1 MEMMSEREELSFK
14 IDNKTII
21 RLLGNQNFSNKNTAI
36 LELIKNAYDA
46 SANNLEIIFDKDKI
60 TFIDDGEGMSEETIR
75 HYWMVVGKSS
85 KSEQYA
91 VENHGKSRILTG
103 SMGVGRFA
111 LSRLGD
117 EVVVYSKKKKFPSV
131 EWSTDWNNNFLDSP
145 VQDAGQRTKIT
156 ISKLKD
162 SWNKDDFE
170 KLTTYLS
177 KVCRQNDMNITVCY
191 HKSNEEI
198 VKTIKNYYPEPELGI
213 NCLEIIYIRYNSE
226 NMVLTCEIKSDEF
239 KEEAQDLCTLNI
251 HQYNPKIE
259 IFNEMLK
266 EYKGRETELEKYL
279 HGIGDFEATLCF
291 AMNPTSRDV
300 ERFLYKYPDFKKN
313 HEGVVLYRNAF
324 SINSVDGSTDW
335 LEFGKRSRSSPAAAT
350 HATGKWRVREN
361 QIFGWINIDRNANK
375 NIKELANR
383 QDIEKDDFFI
393 LFKNIII
400 LGISEFERYRQGLI
414 RQINKKN
421 ENLESA
427 TVKNQSLLDNFI
439 ENKINLKTLSNEDS
453 DKIVATIRAIKAN
466 NEDYIQKIK
475 DMEKA
480 HGYETRLL
488 NLLATIGMKA
498 ASIGHELGNCRNRI
512 EGASYLI
519 ENVLKKE
526 KMWDT
531 LCEDR
536 LRHIFSTDVPGMLQA
551 LRNDVKPII
560 KFAETMSR
568 NIKKSSFESEQNPI
582 KPSLCE
588 VVKQWKSDYDYVEI
602 VLDCNEDLSFYHSYD
617 VIKTIFDNL
626 ILNSI
631 QQAEFSRNVL
641 IKIKCVLEDDAIIF
655 DYSDNGPGL
664 PQVYRMNPLR
674 ILEPHETSRKD
685 GHGLGMWIVNTTI
698 RATGGKIQSI
708 YPGNGFKIEF
718 RLGSN
723 YDNRTY

>member
-1 MEMMSEREELSFK
+1 MTGEHEELSFK

-60 TFIDDGEGMSEETIR
+60 TLIDDGEGMSEETIR
-75 HYWMVVGKSS
+75 NYWMVVGKSS

-91 VENHGKSRILTG
+91 VENQGKPRTLTG
-103 SMGVGRFA
+103 SMGVGRFS
-111 LSRLGD
+111 LSKLGD
-117 EVVVYSKKKKFPSV
+117 DIVLCSKKKEFPSV
-131 EWSTDWNNNFLDSP
+131 EWSTDWNNNFLNSP
-145 VQDAGQRTKIT
+145 VQDAGQGTKIT

-177 KVCRQNDMNITVCY
+177 KVCRQNDMKITVCY
-191 HKSNEEI
+191 HKSNEKIE
-198 VKTIKNYYPEPELGI
+198 KTIENYYPKPELGI
-213 NCLEIIYIRYNSE
+213 NCLEIIYLKYNSK
-226 NMVLTCEIKSDEF
+226 NMILTCEIKSDEF
-239 KEEAQDLCTLNI
+239 KEEAQDLCTSNI
-251 HQYNPKIE
+251 HQYNSEIE
-259 IFNEMLK
+259 IFNEMSK

-279 HGIGDFEATLCF
+279 HGIGDFEVTLCF

-350 HATGKWRVREN
+350 HKTGKWRVREN
-361 QIFGWINIDRNANK
+361 QIFGWVNIDRNANK

-393 LFKNIII
+393 LFKNVII
-400 LGISEFERYRQGLI
+400 LGISEFERYRQELI

-421 ENLESA
+421 EDPESA
-427 TVKNQSLLDNFI
+427 TMKNQNLLNKI
-439 ENKINLKTLSNEDS
+439 IGNKINLKTLSDENS
-453 DKIVATIRAIKAN
+453 SNIVTVIKEIKAE
-466 NEDYIQKIK
+466 NEDYIRKIE

-488 NLLATIGMKA
+488 NMLATIGMKA
-498 ASIGHELGNCRNRI
+498 ASIGHELGNRRSNI
-512 EGASYLI
+512 EVACDFI
-519 ENVLKKE
+519 EDVLKEE
-526 KMWDT
+526 KMWII

-536 LRHIFSTDVPGMLQA
+536 LTRIASTNVPGMLQT
-551 LRNDVKPII
+551 LKNDVRPII
-560 KFAETMSR
+560 NFAETMSQ
-568 NIKKSSFESEQNPI
+568 NIKKSSFKPKQGIIKQNI
-582 KPSLCE
+582 YK
-588 VVKQWKSDYDYVEI
+588 VVKKWESDYDYVKI
-602 VLDCNEDLSFYHSYD
+602 IIDCHDDLSFYHSYD

-631 QQAEFSRNVL
+631 QQIEPSSNL
-641 IKIKCVLEDDAIIF
+641 SIKIKCVLEDDAIEF

-664 PQVYRMNPLR
+664 PQVYRTNPLR
-674 ILEPHETSRKD
+674 ILEPHETSRED
-685 GHGLGMWIVNTTI
+685 GHGLGMWIVDTTI
-698 RATGGKIQSI
+698 RATGGSIQNI
-708 YPGNGFKIEF
+708 YPGNGFKIKF

-723 YDNRTY
+723 YDSRTY

>member
-1 MEMMSEREELSFK
+1 MGEREELSFK
-14 IDNKTII
+14 IDSKTII

-75 HYWMVVGKSS
+75 KYWMVVGISPKI
-85 KSEQYA
+85 EQYA
-91 VENHGKSRILTG
+91 VENKGKLRILTG

-117 EVVVYSKKKKFPSV
+117 EVVVYSKKKEFPSV

-145 VQDAGQRTKIT
+145 VQDAGQGTKII
-156 ISKLKD
+156 ISKLRD
-162 SWNKDDFE
+162 SWSKNDFE
-170 KLTTYLS
+170 KLIAYLN
-177 KVCRQNDMNITVCY
+177 KVCKQNDMNITVCY
-191 HKSNEEI
+191 YIKNEKI
-198 VKTIKNYYPEPELGI
+198 VKTIENYYPEPKLGI
-213 NCLEIIYIRYNSE
+213 NCLEIIYLKYSSK
-226 NMVLTCEIKSDEF
+226 NMILTCEIKSDEF
-239 KEEAQDLCTLNI
+239 KEEAQDLCTSNI
-251 HQYNPKIE
+251 HQYNSEIK
-259 IFNEMLK
+259 IFNEMSK
-266 EYKGRETELEKYL
+266 EYEGRETELEKYL

-300 ERFLYKYPDFKKN
+300 ERFLYKYPDFEKE
-313 HEGVVLYRNAF
+313 HESVVLYRNAF

-350 HATGKWRVREN
+350 HKTGKWRVREN
-361 QIFGWINIDRNANK
+361 QIFGWVNIDRIANK

-393 LFKNIII
+393 LFKNVII
-400 LGISEFERYRQGLI
+400 LGISEFERYRQDLI

-421 ENLESA
+421 ENPESA
-427 TVKNQSLLDNFI
+427 TVKNQSLLDKVI
-439 ENKINLKTLSNEDS
+439 ENKINLKTLSSEDS
-453 DKIVATIRAIKAN
+453 NKIVATIREIKAN
-466 NEDYIQKIK
+466 NEDCIQKIK

-488 NLLATIGMKA
+488 NMLATIGMKA
-498 ASIGHELGNCRNRI
+498 ASIGHELGNRRNNI
-512 EGASYLI
+512 EGVCIFI
-519 ENVLKKE
+519 EKVLKKE

-531 LCEDR
+531 LCENR
-536 LRHIFSTDVPGMLQA
+536 LARISSTNVPGMLQT
-551 LRNDVKPII
+551 LKNDVRPII
-560 KFAETMSR
+560 SFAETMSQ
-568 NIKKSSFESEQNPI
+568 NIRKSSF
-582 KPSLCE
+582 KPKQGLLRHDLYE
-588 VVKQWKSDYDYVEI
+588 VVKKWESDYDYIGI

-631 QQAEFSRNVL
+631 QQAESNRDVS
-641 IKIKCVLEDDAIIF
+641 IKIKCVLKNDAIEF

-664 PQVYRMNPLR
+664 PQVYRMNPFR
-674 ILEPHETSRKD
+674 ILEPHETSRED
-685 GHGLGMWIVNTTI
+685 GHGLGMWIVDTTI
-698 RATGGKIQSI
+698 RATGGSIQSI
-708 YPGNGFKIEF
+708 YSEDGFKIEF

-723 YDNRTY
+723 YDSRTY